1 MKSTQ
6 RPSKPL
12 KQQPKSNAT
21 NESLEQ
27 TPVKSQPHYTP
38 VANEPSQQQ
47 VESLAMSLDLPQSV
61 YTDPDDESVQ
71 QSKP

>member
-12 KQQPKSNAT
+12 KQQPKSNPT

-27 TPVKSQPHYTP
+27 TPVKSQPPLYTCC
-38 VANEPSQQQ
+38 E
-47 VESLAMSLDLPQSV
+47 
-61 YTDPDDESVQ
+61 
-71 QSKP
+71 